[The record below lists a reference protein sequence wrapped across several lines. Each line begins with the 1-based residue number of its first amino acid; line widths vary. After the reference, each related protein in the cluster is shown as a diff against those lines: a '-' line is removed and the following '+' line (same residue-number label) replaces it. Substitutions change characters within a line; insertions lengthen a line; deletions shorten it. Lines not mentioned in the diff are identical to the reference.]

1 MLDIDSQGFVKSESA
16 RFMHD
21 SCPFVPERE
30 QTFTRCDRPEGLLL
44 MSQSHA
50 FPMSRI
56 LLIPIAVI
64 LAAGGVVLGP
74 GEDTPASPAQ
84 TSTTPTSQSGIH
96 ATFR

>member
-1 MLDIDSQGFVKSESA
+1 MFG
-16 RFMHD
+16 
-21 SCPFVPERE
+21 
-30 QTFTRCDRPEGLLL
+30 T
-44 MSQSHA
+44 HA

-84 TSTTPTSQSGIH
+84 TIVTPAGDMGVR
-96 ATFR
+96 ATNR

>member
-1 MLDIDSQGFVKSESA
+1 MLEP
-16 RFMHD
+16 HD
-21 SCPFVPERE
+21 
-30 QTFTRCDRPEGLLL
+30 
-44 MSQSHA
+44 

-84 TSTTPTSQSGIH
+84 TVVTPTGDSGIH
-96 ATFR
+96 ATIH